1 MFILQLIQNTEQ
13 NITFV
18 IHGKTLKKNEVSFNF
33 HLHNFKT
40 NKLYAY
46 HFSNCFG
53 SLEMLKD
60 ASVHLALNSQMFCI
74 FTFFCQSV
82 LLIILY

>member
-53 SLEMLKD
+53 SLEMLKE
-60 ASVHLALNSQMFCI
+60 ASVHLALNSYRCSVYLH
-74 FTFFCQSV
+74 FFVSQCC
-82 LLIILY
+82 